1 METSLRFGG
10 DSKALRIHA
19 KEKLPIDSNTY
30 LQVLAL
36 YLSFSSFV
44 FKFENFTNL
53 SLYSANSL
61 FVQSIALTIIHF
73 ISINFIFGP
82 IC

>member
-30 LQVLAL
+30 LQVFTL

-44 FKFENFTNL
+44 LKFENFTNL